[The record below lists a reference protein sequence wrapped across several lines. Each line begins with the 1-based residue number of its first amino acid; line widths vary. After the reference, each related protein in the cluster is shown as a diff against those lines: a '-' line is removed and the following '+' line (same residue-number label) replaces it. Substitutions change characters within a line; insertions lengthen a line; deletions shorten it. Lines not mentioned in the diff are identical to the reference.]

1 MTIDDLLFVGFNRR
15 VAALDKETGE
25 VVWRW
30 KAPHGTGFVTLLVEN
45 ERVYASVNGY
55 TYCLDAPTGA
65 QLWYNELGGF
75 GTGVACLA
83 TTSGASTAA
92 HLGAAAADASRQSAA
107 ASGAGA
113 S

>member
-15 VAALDKETGE
+15 IAALDKETGE
-25 VVWRW
+25 LVWQW
-30 KAPHGTGFVTLLVEN
+30 KSPHGNGFVTLLVEN
-45 ERVYASVNGY
+45 ERVYTSVDGY
-55 TYCLDAPTGA
+55 TYCLDAATGA
-65 QLWYNELGGF
+65 QLWYNELSGF

-83 TTSGASTAA
+83 TTSISPTAA
-92 HLGAAAADASRQSAA
+92 HLGAAAAEASRQAAA